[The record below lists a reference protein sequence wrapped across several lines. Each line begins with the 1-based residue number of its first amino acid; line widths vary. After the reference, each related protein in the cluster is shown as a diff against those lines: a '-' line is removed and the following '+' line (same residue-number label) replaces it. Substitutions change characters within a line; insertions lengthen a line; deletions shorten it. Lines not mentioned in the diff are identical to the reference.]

1 MLMMI
6 VELLTV
12 GFILGLCIT
21 AAVLASITGVEL
33 LLRITRTHAGHP
45 PTELRPR
52 HPASVSRRGSGQSRA
67 A

>member
-6 VELLTV
+6 VELLVV

-21 AAVLASITGVEL
+21 AVVLASVTGLEM
-33 LLRITRTHAGHP
+33 LLRGTRAHGGVQ

-52 HPASVSRRGSGQSRA
+52 RLADVSRRGSGHSRA